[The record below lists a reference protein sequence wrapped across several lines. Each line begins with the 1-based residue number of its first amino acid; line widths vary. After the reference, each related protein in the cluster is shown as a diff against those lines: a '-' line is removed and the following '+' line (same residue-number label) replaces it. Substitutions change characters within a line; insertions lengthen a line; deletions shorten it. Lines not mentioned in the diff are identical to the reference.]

1 MAEATIKTEAFIR
14 VTLALP
20 EAGLLCDALKNPPCD
35 DESAD
40 HKAKR
45 EHLYIVL
52 ATAIKKAYS
61 IS

>member
-1 MAEATIKTEAFIR
+1 MAEATIKTEVYIR

-20 EAGLLCDALKNPPCD
+20 EVGLLCDALNNPPCD

-45 EHLYIVL
+45 EHLYTVL
-52 ATAIKKAYS
+52 ATALKKAYS
-61 IS
+61 SS